1 MNQNKYLNLACE
13 GVRGLKPYIPGKP
26 IAELEREYGVTNII
40 KLASNEN
47 PLGASKKAISAMQE
61 AMQEIHLYPD
71 GNGFELKKTIAGKFG
86 FEIDQITLGNGSNDI
101 LELIARVFLT
111 TTDEALFSQYSFAVY
126 PLATQAVGASLN
138 IVPALPEDA
147 QMPLGHDLKAMRA
160 AISDRTKVIFV
171 ANPNNPTGTWLNASE
186 LEQFIASVPENI
198 IVVIDEAYF
207 EYVHEDDYP
216 DCSKLVAKY
225 PNLIVTRT
233 FSKAHGLAGVRVGYS
248 FSSAEI
254 ADLLNRIRQPFNVNS
269 MAQAAAV
276 ASLDDDKHIAES
288 VKVNGAGLRQ
298 ITKFCDAKGLGYIPS
313 VGNFICIKVGTYSE
327 KLGAADIDEKL
338 LQNGII
344 VRPVA
349 NYNMPEY
356 LRITVGTEA
365 ENSRLLQAL
374 EKIMEL

>member
-13 GVRGLKPYIPGKP
+13 GVRGLKPYVPGKP

-71 GNGFELKKTIAGKFG
+71 GNGFELKKTIADKFG

-111 TTDEALFSQYSFAVY
+111 INDEALFSQYSFAVY

-147 QMPLGHDLKAMRA
+147 PMPLGHDLKAMRA
-160 AISDRTKVIFV
+160 AITDRTKVIFV
-171 ANPNNPTGTWLNASE
+171 ANPNNPTGTWLNATE
-186 LEQFIASVPENI
+186 LEEFIASIPDNI
-198 IVVIDEAYF
+198 IVVLDEAYF
-207 EYVHEDDYP
+207 EYVQEADYP

-233 FSKAHGLAGVRVGYS
+233 FSKVHGLAGVRVGYS
-248 FSSAEI
+248 FSSADV
-254 ADLLNRIRQPFNVNS
+254 ADLLNRVRQPFNVNA

-276 ASLDDDKHIAES
+276 ASLGDSEHIAES
-288 VKVNGAGLRQ
+288 VRVNSAGLKQ
-298 ITKFCDAKGLGYIPS
+298 ITKFCENKGLAYIPS
-313 VGNFICIKVGTYSE
+313 VGNFICIKVGAHNE

-356 LRITVGTEA
+356 LRVTVGTEA
-365 ENSRLLQAL
+365 QNARLLEAL
-374 EKIMEL
+374 ESIMEL

>member
-13 GVRGLKPYIPGKP
+13 GVRGLKPYVPGKP

-71 GNGFELKKTIAGKFG
+71 GNGFELKKTIADKFG

-111 TTDEALFSQYSFAVY
+111 INDEALFSQYSFAVY

-147 QMPLGHDLKAMRA
+147 PMPLGHDLKAMRA
-160 AISDRTKVIFV
+160 AITDRTKVIFV
-171 ANPNNPTGTWLNASE
+171 ANPNNPTGTWLNATE
-186 LEQFIASVPENI
+186 LEEFIASIPDNI
-198 IVVIDEAYF
+198 IVVLDEAYF
-207 EYVHEDDYP
+207 EYVQEADYP
-216 DCSKLVAKY
+216 DCSKFVTKY

-233 FSKAHGLAGVRVGYS
+233 FSKVHGLAGVRVGYS
-248 FSSAEI
+248 FSSADV
-254 ADLLNRIRQPFNVNS
+254 ADLLNRVRQPFNVNA

-276 ASLDDDKHIAES
+276 ASLGDSEHIAES
-288 VKVNGAGLRQ
+288 VRVNSAGLKQ
-298 ITKFCDAKGLGYIPS
+298 ITEFCEDKGLAYIPS
-313 VGNFICIKVGTYSE
+313 VGNFICIKVGAHNE
-327 KLGAADIDEKL
+327 KLSAADIDEKL

-356 LRITVGTEA
+356 LRVTVGTEA
-365 ENSRLLQAL
+365 QNARLLEAL
-374 EKIMEL
+374 ESIMEL